1 MSNAPAELPAT
12 LVDVVARR
20 VRDDIL
26 SGALEPGAKIVEEQ
40 LCAELGIS
48 RAPLREALRRLSE
61 LGLIEHLP
69 RRGSRVVEWSPDDM
83 RVATRTAPSYRLYAL
98 AGGPPE
104 RPGLVR
110 VDAKGCC
117 IAVEV
122 HRLPMAE
129 VGRLLAAVPA
139 PLAIG
144 TVELESEDAVH
155 GFLCESAGLSG
166 ARDISEFGGWRA
178 YSEFGGR

>member
-1 MSNAPAELPAT
+1 MVAEWLDIAVVGAHLTGMPLHHELLARGAELQA
-12 LVDVVARR
+12 V
-20 VRDDIL
+20 
-26 SGALEPGAKIVEEQ
+26 
-40 LCAELGIS
+40 
-48 RAPLREALRRLSE
+48 
-61 LGLIEHLP
+61 
-69 RRGSRVVEWSPDDM
+69 
-83 RVATRTAPSYRLYAL
+83 TRTAPSYRLYAL